1 MIKIRCL
8 ILLCVLSGLIG
19 CSSAPERDY
28 QVNTYQR
35 QASAWLAQGD
45 RKRQLGAYQQALQYY
60 DNAYRYASKRHDVAQ
75 MGLARLKQAAVYIK
89 LGQGKLAESKIAQAA
104 EFARFEQTELMPAID
119 FMRSKLAF
127 SRGEQAQAQSIL
139 SKLQAQYGD
148 QPEKQ
153 VYYRWVGWQYAPDR
167 LDWLQA
173 GQDMQLLA
181 KMKADRTLKNI
192 EILSFVIYHNVLW
205 RVAFGQQDVPQAIE
219 AAITH
224 FASLELTNRLIDC
237 FEIAKQYY
245 LSVGD
250 EARAQYYQTRLTE
263 VSGFGR

>member
-1 MIKIRCL
+1 MIKAPCL
-8 ILLCVLSGLIG
+8 ILLYVLSGLTG
-19 CSSAPERDY
+19 CSSAPERNY

-45 RKRQLGAYQQALQYY
+45 RKRQQGAYQQALQYY

-89 LGQGKLAESKIAQAA
+89 QGQGELAEGKIAQAA
-104 EFARFEQTELMPAID
+104 EFVRFEHTELAPAID

-127 SRGEQAQAQSIL
+127 SRGEQAQAQALL
-139 SKLQAQYGD
+139 SKLQAQYSE

-153 VYYRWVGWQYAPDR
+153 VYYRWVGWQYTPQR

-173 GQDMQLLA
+173 EQDMQLLA
-181 KMKADRTLKNI
+181 QMKADRTLNNI

-205 RVAFGQQDVPQAIE
+205 RVTFEHHDVPQAIE
-219 AAITH
+219 TAIAH
-224 FASLELTNRLIDC
+224 FASLELTNRLVDC
-237 FEIAKQYY
+237 FEIAVQHY
-245 LSVGD
+245 LAIGD
-250 EARAQYYQTRLTE
+250 TARAQYYQTRLAELTS
-263 VSGFGR
+263 SGH